1 MDPKLITIQMRARA
15 LADACL
21 LAYWMPRDQF
31 HQDQVD
37 KEAQSLIEA
46 IMERENINAD

>member
-31 HQDQVD
+31 HQERVDQ
-37 KEAQSLIEA
+37 EAQSLIQA
-46 IMERENINAD
+46 ILERENINAD